1 MNLHDSGY
9 DSCRS
14 SISKS
19 TLANLRDQVFAY
31 GEAGTRCLLDVPL
44 VQRTAV
50 EIRESLVAA
59 AHLPT
64 SAIAIQAIAFDKT
77 PDANWKVTWHQDLMF
92 PFARPAT
99 QIGFDLRC
107 MKAGVDY
114 ARPPRDVLEEL
125 LAVRLHVDD
134 CNESNGP
141 LRVSPGS
148 HRDGI
153 LKSTEIQEHV
163 ARHGEAICTA
173 KAGEVF
179 LMRPLL
185 LHASSPSTKPRHRRV
200 LHLVFHTGR
209 PISERWHRAV

>member
-9 DSCRS
+9 ACRPT

-19 TLANLRDQVFAY
+19 TLSDLRDQVFAS

-44 VQRTAV
+44 VQRTAA
-50 EIRESLVAA
+50 EIRESMVAV
-59 AHLPT
+59 AHLPA
-64 SAIAIQAIAFDKT
+64 SAKAIQAIAFDKT
-77 PDANWKVTWHQDLMF
+77 PDTNWKVTWHQDLMF
-92 PFARPAT
+92 PLAQPAT

-107 MKAGVDY
+107 IKAGVDY
-114 ARPPRDVLEEL
+114 ARPPRDVLEAL

-134 CNESNGP
+134 CDESNGP

-148 HRDGI
+148 HRVGV
-153 LKSTEIQEHV
+153 LKSSEIQEHV
-163 ARHGEAICTA
+163 ARCGEVICTA
-173 KAGEVF
+173 KAGEAL

-185 LHASSPSTKPRHRRV
+185 LHASSPSMKPSHRRV
-200 LHLVFHTGR
+200 LHLVFYTGE